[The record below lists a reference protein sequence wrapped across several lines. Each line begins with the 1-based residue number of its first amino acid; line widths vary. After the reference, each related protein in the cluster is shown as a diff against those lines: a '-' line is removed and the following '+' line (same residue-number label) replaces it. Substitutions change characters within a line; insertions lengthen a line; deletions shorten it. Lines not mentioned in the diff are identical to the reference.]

1 LKKTLPFFSYLF
13 HPIFIAT
20 FGVLI
25 YFLLSTG
32 YFNYQTIYL
41 YVIQTLIITVF
52 IPLAIFY
59 FLITINKIDS
69 IMIANVSQRKT
80 PLTIQI
86 GLFVTLFL
94 KSFTLEFSPPLFYFF
109 LGSSISSLLALGLVF
124 YNRKISLHML
134 GMSSLT
140 FFGIAVMIYFGNKN
154 IVIPTLLIFCNGLVA
169 ASRLEMKAHTPT
181 ELILGY
187 LVGILPQVL
196 LSFYWI

>member
-1 LKKTLPFFSYLF
+1 LKKILPFFSYLF

-20 FGVLI
+20 YAVLI

-41 YVIQTLIITVF
+41 YIIQTLIITVF

-59 FLITINKIDS
+59 FLIAINKIDS
-69 IMIANVSQRKT
+69 IMIANVSQRKI
-80 PLTIQI
+80 PLAIQI

-94 KSFTLEFSPPLFYFF
+94 QSFTLEFSPPLFYFF
-109 LGSSISSLLALGLVF
+109 VGSSISSLLALLLVF

-140 FFGIAVMIYFGNKN
+140 FFCLVVMVYFGNKN
-154 IVIPTLLIFCNGLVA
+154 IVFPTLLIFCNGLVA

>member
-1 LKKTLPFFSYLF
+1 
-13 HPIFIAT
+13 
-20 FGVLI
+20 
-25 YFLLSTG
+25 
-32 YFNYQTIYL
+32 
-41 YVIQTLIITVF
+41 
-52 IPLAIFY
+52 
-59 FLITINKIDS
+59 
-69 IMIANVSQRKT
+69 MIANVSQRKT

-109 LGSSISSLLALGLVF
+109 LGSSISSLLALVLVF